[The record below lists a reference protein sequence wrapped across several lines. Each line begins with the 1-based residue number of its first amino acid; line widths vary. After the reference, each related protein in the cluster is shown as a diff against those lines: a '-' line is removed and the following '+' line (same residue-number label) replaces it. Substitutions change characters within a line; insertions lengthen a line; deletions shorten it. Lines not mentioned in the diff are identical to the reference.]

1 MPLVVSSFFV
11 PGSSA
16 SPSPCSPSPV
26 EGDVNLDSSSITF
39 LFLCSFQTCGV
50 KSLLLFVFPLSFL
63 LLSMGSAGF
72 LNPLTPGPRPE
83 LTAVG
88 FSIPGAASSCPK
100 GEQATPAIPNHH
112 LSSLLSTGKSKK
124 EDSAKEEKRKRD
136 VPAQLLKS
144 AKPTPGSKSQ
154 QPPQGQQP
162 SAPQAQ
168 QGSFSGHKEI
178 KLTLLNKVGLPGGWD
193 LGFSA
198 PGGLRSGGGWIPA
211 GVGLILAGRGWF
223 PAKEEL
229 QARSCWAELSQEGLG
244 LAWRAAHRT
253 SLAAHTLWW
262 LHFGTVLAAPLGHIP
277 AAASRL
283 FPSCS
288 KVPRVPGPFPLGD
301 ALGATG
307 QQAGDSQAHRAQG
320 EKGTSASAPRS
331 AHLALPL
338 PSDPVC

>member
-1 MPLVVSSFFV
+1 M
-11 PGSSA
+11 
-16 SPSPCSPSPV
+16 
-26 EGDVNLDSSSITF
+26 
-39 LFLCSFQTCGV
+39 
-50 KSLLLFVFPLSFL
+50 
-63 LLSMGSAGF
+63 
-72 LNPLTPGPRPE
+72 
-83 LTAVG
+83 
-88 FSIPGAASSCPK
+88 
-100 GEQATPAIPNHH
+100 
-112 LSSLLSTGKSKK
+112 
-124 EDSAKEEKRKRD
+124 
-136 VPAQLLKS
+136 PAQLLKS

-193 LGFSA
+193 LGFPA

-211 GVGLILAGRGWF
+211 GMGLILAGRGWF

-307 QQAGDSQAHRAQG
+307 QQAGDCQAHRAQG

-338 PSDPVC
+338 PSDPVCRSQPAARVGELGLMGFGAGAGCWPRHVGRFLFLIFCSASPNSPAQSEAADFSTSLCSDVRRLYQRQEAALEGGVCSDT